1 MATVG
6 TRLRRRN
13 LWPLQRVLRAVS
25 VMSTLSGEGLMST
38 TCRLST
44 CLLTGMLLVGPSVI
58 VGAEGS
64 ASALPGQNPSATAD
78 DLQASIP
85 SLIKDARIPGL
96 QVALV
101 RDGRVV
107 WHGNFGVRNA
117 TSGEPVTDETI
128 FEAASLTKPFFAYYA
143 MMLVDQGLLDLD
155 KPLLGYLSVDSVE
168 KMIGH
173 PLDEKGFHRDWAE
186 QITARHVLSH
196 SSGMPHGESG
206 MPYPL
211 AFEPGTRWKYS
222 AQGYFLLQKV
232 IERLKG
238 DRLENLMRKEVIE
251 PLGMTR
257 SSLVWRDDYEKTM
270 ANGHG
275 FFGKPEDFR
284 KRTEAH
290 AAATLYT
297 TAEDYA
303 KFICAVL
310 NGTGLRRE
318 TLKMMLTPQID
329 MDKEKGLGWS
339 LGFGTQTDAN
349 GQAFWQ
355 WGDYGI
361 FRNYVFAYPRKK
373 MSVIYFTNSFYG
385 LGISP
390 ELVKHSLGGEDM
402 ASVALKYWPYD
413 SPVYR
418 LGWDLEANG
427 PQAANELKGLMGK
440 NPGIFDRDAI
450 AFLAETLL
458 EAGLAPQAIAL
469 LDSNA
474 REHPRSGS
482 AQADLGK
489 LYLAQGDR
497 IRARKAF
504 ELARAAEEDKVE
516 PSVIEWNL
524 ADIAALEKP
533 IALDEAV
540 LKKMAGDYGPR
551 HLEFRDGRLYYRRE
565 GGTYSGSRP
574 LTPMTPDTF
583 LIEGASDFRLKV
595 EFDDKGE
602 PVKLIGLYQ
611 DGRMD
616 ATARTR

>member
-1 MATVG
+1 MKI
-6 TRLRRRN
+6 
-13 LWPLQRVLRAVS
+13 PKSFVS
-25 VMSTLSGEGLMST
+25 SILASL
-38 TCRLST
+38 
-44 CLLTGMLLVGPSVI
+44 LLTSVPVQARGSDVSPLLDKKSAEAI
-58 VGAEGS
+58 GADLG
-64 ASALPGQNPSATAD
+64 AL
-78 DLQASIP
+78 IP
-85 SLIKDARIPGL
+85 RLMKEARIPGL
-96 QVALV
+96 QIALI

-107 WHGNFGVRNA
+107 WGRNFGVANA
-117 TSGEPVTDETI
+117 RTSAPVTDGTI
-128 FEAASLTKPFFAYYA
+128 FEAASFTKPFFAYYA
-143 MMLVDQGLLDLD
+143 MKLVEQGVLDLD
-155 KPLLGYLSVDSVE
+155 NPLVGTLPREDLERMLD
-168 KMIGH
+168 H
-173 PLDEKGFHRDWAE
+173 PLDEKGFHRDWLE
-186 QITARHVLSH
+186 KITTRQVLSH

-361 FRNYVFAYPRKK
+361 FRNYVFAYPREK